1 MNTVEHK
8 IQNTSPPPP
17 HPLPQG
23 EGDSFDIPS
32 PSRGEGEGGGGS
44 LNLFLRP
51 LFIALWLALLF
62 LPFRGLKAAVIL
74 FIILFAAVSLLKA
87 YKNYAGKIKG
97 GLNGDSDHY
106 FINILRIAVEIYGR
120 CPYLEKLPES
130 KARSTVFILLMSVIV
145 LTLPFYG
152 HDYLIDIAVLSGI
165 YIILAQGLNIVVG
178 FTGLLNLGF
187 AAFYAIGAYSYA
199 LLNTKLGLGFWASL
213 PLSLMLVTLSGFILA
228 IPALR
233 LRGDYLAI
241 VTLGFGEIVRLVLN
255 NWDSFTKGPNGIGGI
270 GPPHIF
276 GMRISGIGQFYYF
289 VLIFALLAVFV
300 IRRVAASRIGR
311 AWIAIREDEIA
322 SSSIGI
328 NTTAYKL
335 YSFAFGAFWAGL
347 AGVLFAAKMQFVSPE
362 SFTFM
367 ESVLVLC
374 MVILGG
380 LGSIPGVILG
390 SIILVMLPEMLRE
403 VQLYRMLALGSGLV
417 LLMIFRPQGLMGG
430 KGVSFRG

>member
-87 YKNYAGKIKG
+87 FKNYAGTLKDVFVDVRKSI
-97 GLNGDSDHY
+97 SS
-106 FINILRIAVEIYGR
+106 RIRI
-120 CPYLEKLPES
+120 KLPES